1 MEKNDDS
8 NVVLSVVVGLVLFLD
23 WYIINYQWEP
33 LMTAARKDCIA
44 KEAAYLTRLTGGN
57 QHHHLGSFPSD
68 LPFRLISMFKLT
80 SIYKEK
86 TITFI
91 AESSI
96 REDIPIRRIFVLT
109 TPENKLII
117 VVEYSPLHI
126 TSTDIKTYLSS
137 KFKELD
143 GNSKI
148 ELDRTERVDDDN
160 MLFVHIN
167 RLVITDTDG
176 KLSHDTCPL
185 FPFQLYI
192 PVTNR
197 FIFALFALSLSVDTS
212 LAPLQ
217 QMIDSDPTQSQSLPQ
232 DQQAD
237 FNSVDDA
244 NGGVSNTSSP
254 TQVQKYPFDDN
265 LDIGGIDGIDDVS
278 KDIFE
283 LFMRNMHIDDENKT
297 SIPVL
302 STFSG
307 FDEFI
312 DEFVANNN
320 ITASPGDHKHFFKC
334 IQEEFDGLEK
344 RYESANDHSELN
356 RDVYHLVNLLVLFV
370 DAVIR
375 KNIDVVE
382 LLTDDISNA
391 AIYKNAFD
399 ILESDKIANHLLIL
413 NNDPG
418 YFYSLSDI
426 LGYNLL
432 NIMIECEEQVQKVD
446 GQGTFCF
453 SHVLHFIVLIIGNQ
467 KCLIRKQN
475 SVGVDALVADDRYNK
490 DYTKFKCYVFKLT
503 SLHLLSRMVELQERP
518 PNNSQAAGNKTKGAM

>member
-1 MEKNDDS
+1 MS
-8 NVVLSVVVGLVLFLD
+8 LF
-23 WYIINYQWEP
+23 
-33 LMTAARKDCIA
+33 
-44 KEAAYLTRLTGGN
+44 
-57 QHHHLGSFPSD
+57 
-68 LPFRLISMFKLT
+68 
-80 SIYKEK
+80 
-86 TITFI
+86 
-91 AESSI
+91 
-96 REDIPIRRIFVLT
+96 
-109 TPENKLII
+109 
-117 VVEYSPLHI
+117 
-126 TSTDIKTYLSS
+126 
-137 KFKELD
+137 
-143 GNSKI
+143 
-148 ELDRTERVDDDN
+148 
-160 MLFVHIN
+160 
-167 RLVITDTDG
+167 
-176 KLSHDTCPL
+176 
-185 FPFQLYI
+185 
-192 PVTNR
+192 
-197 FIFALFALSLSVDTS
+197 VDTS

-217 QMIDSDPTQSQSLPQ
+217 QMIGDPTQSQSLPQ

-265 LDIGGIDGIDDVS
+265 LDIGGIDGIDDVA
-278 KDIFE
+278 KDIFD
-283 LFMRNMHIDDENKT
+283 LKFMRNMHIDDENKT

-302 STFSG
+302 SDFSG
-307 FDEFI
+307 FEEFI

-320 ITASPGDHKHFFKC
+320 ITASPGDHSHKHFFKC

-344 RYESANDHSELN
+344 RYESAHDHSELN

-391 AIYKNAFD
+391 AIFKNAFD

-432 NIMIECEEQVQKVD
+432 NIMIECEEQVRKVD
-446 GQGTFCF
+446 GQGTFRF

-467 KCLIRKQN
+467 KCFIRKQN
-475 SVGVDALVADDRYNK
+475 SVGVDALVADDRYNE
-490 DYTKFKCYVFKLT
+490 DYTKFECYVFKLT
-503 SLHLLSRMVELQERP
+503 SLHLLSRMVELQVRP
-518 PNNSQAAGNKTKGAM
+518 PNNSQAAGNKMKGAM